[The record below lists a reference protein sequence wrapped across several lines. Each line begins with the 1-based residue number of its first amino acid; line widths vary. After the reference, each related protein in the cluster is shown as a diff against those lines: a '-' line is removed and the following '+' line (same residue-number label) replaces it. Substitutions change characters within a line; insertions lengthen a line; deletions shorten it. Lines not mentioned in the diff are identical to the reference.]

1 MTASAGIVGLRGPR
15 VRLVPLEKERHLEN
29 YVRWFNDPEVTRYLL
44 QHLPLSRSAEEAFFD
59 SLVKADD
66 AVVWA
71 IHDEA
76 DRHIGGTGL
85 HRINWRDRSATS
97 GIVIGEKSAWGQGYG
112 SEVMQVRTAWAF
124 EELGLHRIES
134 ECFVENVGSARCL
147 AKAGYRQVGL
157 ARQKRWRQG
166 AWHDCILWEILDEDF
181 FAGR

>member
-1 MTASAGIVGLRGPR
+1 
-15 VRLVPLEKERHLEN
+15 
-29 YVRWFNDPEVTRYLL
+29 
-44 QHLPLSRSAEEAFFD
+44 
-59 SLVKADD
+59 
-66 AVVWA
+66 
-71 IHDEA
+71 
-76 DRHIGGTGL
+76 L

-166 AWHDCILWEILDEDF
+166 AWHDCILWEILDEDY